1 MLIVMPH
8 KSRIAVPAFLAVFL
22 ILLGLSWFCGPLEPT
37 GHKLR
42 FESGNSSINPLF
54 VLITRGRL
62 ETNYS
67 PAPGVKVG
75 RVYIHTFYSASQESC
90 QPVSALSY
98 RVRWWVA
105 PVLGRLVAREKFCGG
120 MTELPTR
127 TDTPVL
133 WLGYRATNS
142 IQFSGAELVSDQ
154 GLRVPL
160 TPSVGQGANARREHL
175 DTWLLPTLLT
185 NRRTY
190 SLTLPGSSQPLVT
203 FVYD

>member
-1 MLIVMPH
+1 M
-8 KSRIAVPAFLAVFL
+8 
-22 ILLGLSWFCGPLEPT
+22 LLGLSWFCGRLEPT
-37 GHKLR
+37 GQRLR
-42 FESGNSSINPLF
+42 FESGNGSISPLF

-105 PVLGRLVAREKFCGG
+105 PALGRLLARDKFCGG
-120 MTELPTR
+120 MTELPTY

-142 IQFSGAELVSDQ
+142 IHYSDAVLVSDR

-160 TPSVGQGANARREHL
+160 TPGVGQESSTRREHL
-175 DTWLLPTLLT
+175 DCWLLPTLLT
-185 NRRTY
+185 NCGKYR
-190 SLTLPGSSQPLVT
+190 LTPPQSNQPLVT

>member
-1 MLIVMPH
+1 MPRKRHIVG
-8 KSRIAVPAFLAVFL
+8 AAFGAVFL
-22 ILLGLSWFCGPLEPT
+22 MLLGLSWFCGRLEPT
-37 GHKLR
+37 GHR
-42 FESGNSSINPLF
+42 FRFDSGTGSISPLF

-75 RVYIHTFYSASQESC
+75 RVYIHTFYCASQESV

-105 PVLGRLVAREKFCGG
+105 PALGRLVARDKFCGG
-120 MTELPTR
+120 MIEQPTHS
-127 TDTPVL
+127 DTPVL

-142 IQFSGAELVSDQ
+142 ILYSDAMLVSDR

-160 TPSVGQGANARREHL
+160 TPGVGQGANARREHL
-175 DTWLLPTLLT
+175 DCWLLPTLLT
-185 NRRTY
+185 NRGKYR
-190 SLTLPGSSQPLVT
+190 LTLPQSNQPVVT